1 MENAL
6 TAPAIAV
13 HELSV
18 GFSGKRVLEDINLTI
33 RPGELSVIIGPSGSG
48 KSTLLRAMNRLNE
61 LFPGCS
67 SSGSVKVRLDGRLVD
82 IYQRGSIPLPELRR
96 RVGMV
101 FQTPTVLPFSVR
113 KNITMPLAVT
123 LGLEGR
129 DLELRLEWSL
139 RQVGLWD
146 EVKDR
151 LLDAAAT
158 LSGGQQQ
165 RLCLARTLALGPEVL
180 LVDEPTASLDF
191 RATATIERLLTDFKD
206 RYTIVAVSHSL
217 SQTRRLADR
226 LWVLRQGRTVEQLE
240 RRHLQDAAAF
250 QELVDRAF

>member
-6 TAPAIAV
+6 AGPVIAV
-13 HELSV
+13 HKLSV
-18 GFSGKRVLEDINLTI
+18 EFSGRRVLEDVNLTI
-33 RPGELSVIIGPSGSG
+33 HPGELSVIIGPSGSG

-61 LFPGCS
+61 LFPECS
-67 SSGSVKVRLDGRLVD
+67 TSGSVQVRLDGRLVD
-82 IYQRGSIPLPELRR
+82 IHRRGAIPLPELRR

-113 KNITMPLAVT
+113 KNITMPLRVT

-129 DLELRLEWSL
+129 DLDQRMEWSL

-151 LLDAAAT
+151 LPDDAAT

-165 RLCLARTLALGPEVL
+165 RLCLARTLALGPQVL

-191 RATATIERLLTDFKD
+191 RATATIERLLTDLKD

-217 SQTRRLADR
+217 SQARRLADR
-226 LWVLRQGRTVEQLE
+226 LWVLRQGRIVEQLE
-240 RRHLQDAAAF
+240 RPQLQDAAAF
-250 QELVDRAF
+250 QELVDSTF